1 MSAATFAAA
10 QLLRVLPRTRITR
23 AVGRLCEA
31 KLSPALSTAVVS
43 VYAKAYNVALDEAI
57 APDGA
62 YDSFDAFFTRRLRE
76 GARSMPEDE
85 NVFISPA
92 DGKIA
97 DIGAVDHAGSLK
109 IKGRD
114 YSVADLT
121 GDPGEA
127 KRYAG
132 GQFAVVY
139 LSPRDYHR
147 VHAPMGGQ
155 VTLIRS
161 LPGELF
167 PVNAIGERHI
177 PSLFATNRRVA
188 VVIDTP
194 SKGRV
199 TVVLVGAII
208 VGRITVSVI
217 DARDV
222 PLGMHVIDPGKPVLR
237 GDEIGIFHLGSTAVV
252 FAEKDASPPWTR
264 AAGPIR
270 FGEPLCISHEGKE
283 AR

>member
-43 VYAKAYNVALDEAI
+43 VYAKAYKVAIDEAV
-57 APDGA
+57 APNGA
-62 YDSFDAFFTRRLRE
+62 FESFDAFFTRQLRE
-76 GARSMPEDE
+76 GARSMPADE
-85 NVFISPA
+85 NIFISPA

-97 DIGAVDHAGSLK
+97 DIGPVDNAGALK

-114 YSVADLT
+114 YSVADLC
-121 GDPGEA
+121 GDAGEA

-132 GQFAVVY
+132 GQFTVVY

-147 VHAPMGGQ
+147 VHAPIGGQ
-155 VTLIRS
+155 VTLVRS
-161 LPGELF
+161 MPGELF

-194 SKGRV
+194 SHGRV
-199 TVVLVGAII
+199 TVVLVGAMI

-222 PLGMHVIDPGKPVLR
+222 PLGTHVIDPGKVIQR

-252 FAEKDASPPWTR
+252 FAEKGASPPWTR
-264 AAGPIR
+264 TPGPIR
-270 FGEPLCISHEGKE
+270 FGEPLCAEHEGKE